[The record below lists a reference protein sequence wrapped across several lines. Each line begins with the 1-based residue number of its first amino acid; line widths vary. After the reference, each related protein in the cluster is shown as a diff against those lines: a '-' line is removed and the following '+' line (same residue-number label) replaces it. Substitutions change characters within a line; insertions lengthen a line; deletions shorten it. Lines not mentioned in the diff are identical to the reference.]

1 MSITPKKES
10 DSNNN
15 NSNVCTSEE
24 PKLFQEQRSLLEPST
39 ELGSKSY
46 LYNIFIAGIN
56 EITRTEMH
64 NSGSAFRLNSSYN
77 NILPSSFFPQC
88 RLSIDEEESADM
100 IPEDYI
106 FESDEYYNNN
116 YILNPYFNR
125 QFVPL
130 TYEGI
135 TDTVNSILTSEK

>member
-1 MSITPKKES
+1 
-10 DSNNN
+10 
-15 NSNVCTSEE
+15 
-24 PKLFQEQRSLLEPST
+24 
-39 ELGSKSY
+39 
-46 LYNIFIAGIN
+46 
-56 EITRTEMH
+56 
-64 NSGSAFRLNSSYN
+64 
-77 NILPSSFFPQC
+77 
-88 RLSIDEEESADM
+88 M

>member
-1 MSITPKKES
+1 
-10 DSNNN
+10 
-15 NSNVCTSEE
+15 
-24 PKLFQEQRSLLEPST
+24 
-39 ELGSKSY
+39 
-46 LYNIFIAGIN
+46 
-56 EITRTEMH
+56 MH
-64 NSGSAFRLNSSYN
+64 NSGSAFRLNLSYN
-77 NILPSSFFPQC
+77 NILPSSFFPQS

>member
-1 MSITPKKES
+1 
-10 DSNNN
+10 
-15 NSNVCTSEE
+15 
-24 PKLFQEQRSLLEPST
+24 
-39 ELGSKSY
+39 
-46 LYNIFIAGIN
+46 
-56 EITRTEMH
+56 MH

-77 NILPSSFFPQC
+77 NILPSSFFPQS

-106 FESDEYYNNN
+106 FESDENYNNN
-116 YILNPYFNR
+116 FILNPYFNR

>member
-1 MSITPKKES
+1 
-10 DSNNN
+10 
-15 NSNVCTSEE
+15 
-24 PKLFQEQRSLLEPST
+24 
-39 ELGSKSY
+39 
-46 LYNIFIAGIN
+46 
-56 EITRTEMH
+56 MH

-77 NILPSSFFPQC
+77 NILPSSFFPQS

-125 QFVPL
+125 HFVPL